1 MGPGETVR
9 LDHVMISKRDPEMTA
24 DRWNNEEFKAFM
36 KYVDQYATTYYV
48 KFLADYYAAY
58 AEEVRLSICSGNGV
72 YASGSQEDPSLGCDC
87 DDGWRGDDCELLCP
101 ACANG
106 ACVVV
111 NVTTTTTDDAAGST
125 AIETTTLATTC
136 DCELGWAG
144 TLCDVQCPPC
154 EYEHSACVTDAAGNP
169 ACACDAGRG
178 GAYCQHECPPC
189 DYGTFYFTLD
199 PVRPRSRGARRS
211 LRAFS
216 PGVRFSPH
224 RVPRCFQS
232 RHTSTPLNSAS
243 DAYELHPDI
252 ASYGPSTLRLFDV
265 RLDDV
270 LWRLPRRRRE
280 VRVRRRARPR
290 RRPVRAPVPARAKLL
305 RRGAVL
311 ARSGRAAI
319 RRHDGVGTVQRFS
332 VLRVRRRVGRRGVR
346 ASVPRDRGPPGVA
359 GAVRVPRER
368 DVLAGRGGGAVPV
381 RERVHGRQVSG
392 ARARGGPPVYPPAR
406 VLFFTFV
413 FHPPAPRF
421 RRYV

>member
-9 LDHVMISKRDPEMTA
+9 LDHVIISKRDPEMTA

-111 NVTTTTTDDAAGST
+111 NVTTTTTTDDAAGST

-189 DYGTFYFTLD
+189 DYGTFYVALD
-199 PVRPRSRGARRS
+199 PVRPRSRGERRS
-211 LRAFS
+211 LRTFS
-216 PGVRFSPH
+216 PGVSLRPGSLADFNPD
-224 RVPRCFQS
+224 
-232 RHTSTPLNSAS
+232 TPQ
-243 DAYELHPDI
+243 
-252 ASYGPSTLRLFDV
+252 RL
-265 RLDDV
+265 
-270 LWRLPRRRRE
+270 
-280 VRVRRRARPR
+280 
-290 RRPVRAPVPARAKLL
+290 
-305 RRGAVL
+305 
-311 ARSGRAAI
+311 
-319 RRHDGVGTVQRFS
+319 
-332 VLRVRRRVGRRGVR
+332 
-346 ASVPRDRGPPGVA
+346 
-359 GAVRVPRER
+359 
-368 DVLAGRGGGAVPV
+368 
-381 RERVHGRQVSG
+381 
-392 ARARGGPPVYPPAR
+392 
-406 VLFFTFV
+406 
-413 FHPPAPRF
+413 
-421 RRYV
+421 